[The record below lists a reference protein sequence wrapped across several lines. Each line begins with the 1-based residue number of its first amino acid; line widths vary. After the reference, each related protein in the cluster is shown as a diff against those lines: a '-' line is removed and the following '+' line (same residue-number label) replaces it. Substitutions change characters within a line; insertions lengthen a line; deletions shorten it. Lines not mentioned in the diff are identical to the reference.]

1 VLAARVGCRREQI
14 TRELGAMERDG
25 LLQKTRGALILPDPE
40 TIRARIRQTMQ
51 EAG

>member
-1 VLAARVGCRREQI
+1 MLAARIGCRREQI

-25 LLQKTRGALILPDPE
+25 LLEKTRGALVLPDPE
-40 TIRARIRQTMQ
+40 AMCASIRRMMS